1 MSDIIEA
8 FDLSSPKYDAWYE
21 TPKGR
26 QVLETELKALD
37 GLVPGTGVGVEIGA
51 GTGIFA
57 ESLSSDE
64 RTIICIDFSIGM
76 LRRASERGLHAVLAP
91 GEHPPFR
98 NRCLGFAYLV
108 TVLEF
113 IEEPLAV
120 LGGAKGALRDGS
132 PVVVLTINRESP
144 WGELY
149 ERLRDEGNPIFSV
162 ARLYGFEEARAFI
175 EAAGLVVAEAFGTL
189 TSGPDEPE
197 AGDERVEPGSPAGVF
212 LFMAI
217 KEG

>member
-8 FDLSSPKYDAWYE
+8 FDLSAPKYDAWYE

-37 GLVPGTGVGVEIGA
+37 GLIPGTGVGVEIGA

-57 ESLSSDE
+57 QSLSSDA
-64 RTIICIDFSIGM
+64 RTIVCIDPSISM

-91 GEHPPFR
+91 GERPPLR
-98 NRCLGFAYLV
+98 DRCLGFAYLV

-113 IEEPLAV
+113 VEEPSVV
-120 LGGAKGALRDGS
+120 LEGAKDALRDGS

-149 ERLRDEGNPIFSV
+149 ERLRDEENPIFAV
-162 ARLYGFEEARAFI
+162 AKLYGFDEAKTFI
-175 EAAGLVVAEAFGTL
+175 EAAGLVMAEAFGTL

-197 AGDERVEPGSPAGVF
+197 AGDERILPGSLAGIF
-212 LFMAI
+212 LFRAI

>member
-1 MSDIIEA
+1 VSDIIEA
-8 FDLSSPKYDAWYE
+8 FDLSAPKYDVWYE

-26 QVLETELKALD
+26 QVLKTELKALD
-37 GLVPGTGVGVEIGA
+37 GLIPGTGVGVEIGA

-57 ESLSSDE
+57 ESLTSNA
-64 RTIICIDFSIGM
+64 RTIVCIDPSIGM
-76 LRRASERGLHAVLAP
+76 LRRASEKGLYAILAP
-91 GEHPPFR
+91 GERPPLR

-113 IEEPLAV
+113 VEEPSAV
-120 LGGAKGALRDGS
+120 LEGTKGALRDGS
-132 PVVVLTINRESP
+132 PVIVLTINRESP
-144 WGELY
+144 WGALY

-175 EAAGLVVAEAFGTL
+175 EAAGLAVDEAFGTL
-189 TSGPDEPE
+189 ISGPDEPD
-197 AGDERVEPGSPAGVF
+197 AGDGRVPPGSPAGVF
-212 LFMAI
+212 LFRAI

>member
-1 MSDIIEA
+1 MSEIIEA
-8 FDLSSPKYDAWYE
+8 FDLSAPKYNAWYE

-37 GLVPGTGVGVEIGA
+37 GLIPGTGVGVEIGA

-57 ESLSSDE
+57 ESLSSDA
-64 RTIICIDFSIGM
+64 RTIICIDPSIGM
-76 LRRASERGLHAVLAP
+76 LRRASERGLHVVLAP
-91 GEHPPFR
+91 GERPPLR
-98 NRCLGFAYLV
+98 DRCLGFAYLV

-113 IEEPLAV
+113 VGEPSAV
-120 LGGAKGALRDGS
+120 LEVARGALRDGS

-149 ERLRDEGNPIFSV
+149 ERLRDEGNPIFAV

-175 EAAGLVVAEAFGTL
+175 EAAGLAVAEAFGTL

-197 AGDERVEPGSPAGVF
+197 AGDGRVPPGSPAGIF
-212 LFMAI
+212 LFRAI
-217 KEG
+217 KDG